1 MSFASLKKASAGG
14 STFEKLTREID
25 KLNQPA
31 AGSSADERF
40 WKPELDKSGNGYAVI
55 RFLPAPDGEEM
66 PWAKVWSHAFKGP
79 GGQWYIENSL
89 TTLGKDDPVGELNR
103 ELWNSGRDSDKEIAR
118 AQKRKLSYY
127 SNIYVVQDPAH
138 PENEGRVFLYK
149 FGKKIFDKL
158 VEAMQPAF
166 ADETPVDPFNFWKG
180 ADFKLKIRKVDGY
193 WNYDKSEFAAPGT
206 LGNFDDDKLESIWK
220 EGHSLADFEDPKNFK
235 SYEQLQARL
244 NLVLGKGAAPAP
256 RVDEQD
262 EAVFVE
268 PGSKAPK
275 APSIGQTNPC
285 APFHP
290 CDDLW
295 VMKFTQEAS
304 KIPVPTSTQN
314 LGMITPLEPN

>member
-1 MSFASLKKASAGG
+1 
-14 STFEKLTREID
+14 
-25 KLNQPA
+25 
-31 AGSSADERF
+31 
-40 WKPELDKSGNGYAVI
+40 
-55 RFLPAPDGEEM
+55 M

-127 SNIYVVQDPAH
+127 SNIYVVTDPAH

-193 WNYDKSEFAAPGT
+193 WNYDKSEFAAPGV
-206 LGNFDDDKLESIWK
+206 LGGFDDDKLESIWK
-220 EGHSLADFEDPKNFK
+220 EGYSLAEFEDTKNFK

-244 NLVLGKGAAPAP
+244 NLVLGKSAAPAP

-262 EAVFVE
+262 EAVFDTPVGGGFNDADITGLRESAVAASPVE
-268 PGSKAPK
+268 DE
-275 APSIGQTNPC
+275 
-285 APFHP
+285 
-290 CDDLW
+290 DDTLSYFA
-295 VMKFTQEAS
+295 KLAE
-304 KIPVPTSTQN
+304 
-314 LGMITPLEPN
+314 ED

>member
-1 MSFASLKKASAGG
+1 MSFASLKKASSKGD
-14 STFEKLTREID
+14 TFAKLTREID

-193 WNYDKSEFAAPGT
+193 WNYDKSEFAAPGV
-206 LGNFDDDKLESIWK
+206 LGGFDDDKLESIWK
-220 EGHSLADFEDPKNFK
+220 EGYSLAEFEDTKNFK

-244 NLVLGKGAAPAP
+244 NLVLGKSAAPAP

-262 EAVFVE
+262 EAVFDTPVGGGFNDADITGLRESAVAASPVE
-268 PGSKAPK
+268 DE
-275 APSIGQTNPC
+275 
-285 APFHP
+285 
-290 CDDLW
+290 DDTLSYFA
-295 VMKFTQEAS
+295 KLAE
-304 KIPVPTSTQN
+304 
-314 LGMITPLEPN
+314 ED

>member
-1 MSFASLKKASAGG
+1 MSFASLKKASATGN
-14 STFEKLTREID
+14 TIAKLTKEIE
-25 KLNQPA
+25 KINQPQ
-31 AGSSADERF
+31 GGGGPDERL

-55 RFLPAPDGEEM
+55 RFLPAPDGEDM
-66 PWAKVWSHAFKGP
+66 PWAKIWSHAFKGP

-127 SNIYVVQDPAH
+127 SNIYVVTDPAH

-193 WNYDKSEFAAPGT
+193 WNYDKSEFAAPGV
-206 LGNFDDDKLESIWK
+206 LGGFDDDKLESIWK
-220 EGHSLADFEDPKNFK
+220 EGYSLAEFEDTKNFK

-244 NLVLGKGAAPAP
+244 NLVLGKSAAPAP

-262 EAVFVE
+262 EAVFDTPVGGFNDADITGLRESAVAASPVE
-268 PGSKAPK
+268 DE
-275 APSIGQTNPC
+275 
-285 APFHP
+285 
-290 CDDLW
+290 DDTLSYFA
-295 VMKFTQEAS
+295 KLAE
-304 KIPVPTSTQN
+304 
-314 LGMITPLEPN
+314 ED

>member
-1 MSFASLKKASAGG
+1 MSFASLKKASSKGD
-14 STFEKLTREID
+14 TFAKLTREIE

-40 WKPELDKSGNGYAVI
+40 WKPEMDKSGNGYAVI

-89 TTLGKDDPVGELNR
+89 TTLGKDDPVGEMNR

-127 SNIYVVQDPAH
+127 ANIYVVQDPAH

-158 VEAMQPAF
+158 TEAMQPAF
-166 ADETPVDPFNFWKG
+166 ADETPIDPFNFWKG
-180 ADFKLKIRKVDGY
+180 ADFKLKIRKVEGY
-193 WNYDKSEFAAPGT
+193 WNYDKSEFAAPST
-206 LGNFDDDKLESIWK
+206 LGGFEDDKLESIWNQAY
-220 EGHSLADFEDPKNFK
+220 SLAEFEDAKNFK

-244 NLVLGKGAAPAP
+244 NLVLGKTGSAPVVNEEEEEVFAKPMPSESWGKEVSDFREKAVAASP
-256 RVDEQD
+256 VEDEED
-262 EAVFVE
+262 TMSYFARLAEE
-268 PGSKAPK
+268 DG
-275 APSIGQTNPC
+275 
-285 APFHP
+285 
-290 CDDLW
+290 
-295 VMKFTQEAS
+295 
-304 KIPVPTSTQN
+304 
-314 LGMITPLEPN
+314 

>member
-1 MSFASLKKASAGG
+1 MSFASLKKASSKGD
-14 STFEKLTREID
+14 TFAKLTREID

-127 SNIYVVQDPAH
+127 SNIYVVTDPAH

-193 WNYDKSEFAAPGT
+193 WNYDKSEFAAPGV
-206 LGNFDDDKLESIWK
+206 LGGFDDDKLESIWK
-220 EGHSLADFEDPKNFK
+220 EGYSLAEFEDTKNFK

-244 NLVLGKGAAPAP
+244 NLVLGKNAAPA
-256 RVDEQD
+256 RIDESLEDESEGRGSFNSPDIMASNQPDWGAEVKDFREKAVASSPVQD
-262 EAVFVE
+262 E
-268 PGSKAPK
+268 
-275 APSIGQTNPC
+275 
-285 APFHP
+285 
-290 CDDLW
+290 DDTLSYFA
-295 VMKFTQEAS
+295 KLAE
-304 KIPVPTSTQN
+304 
-314 LGMITPLEPN
+314 EE